1 MSWERQK
8 ATITAEPE
16 EPSLV
21 LWLIAG
27 LIAVIAGVLI
37 FVLHANQFLR
47 ALQESNLWIVSG
59 GPLFLWFVIICIR
72 GWMYNHAMDRHQF
85 ESDEADYAQQQWTSW
100 AGRYLAVLYSRVIL
114 PAELTPSTFLQAPKD
129 LEQGNSLSRGIIL
142 PVGEDAFSALIGGL
156 GISELQRLSDLP
168 FHATLLTDSHDPD
181 ETLQRE
187 FSACW
192 LQLVGQAYPAPL
204 LTILKDR
211 AFDWVGERLK
221 SPILDVELLLVH
233 QTQGGNEYSDSL
245 SALMLTSDDVA
256 TKYQLSHHARLLR
269 PMSLESSRMLGEEL
283 DTFFSTQSQAIAARA
298 IVGDSIAWGD
308 DFSTLLD
315 SAKKYAGSWKPQQCH
330 WLEKYAG
337 LSGPFSPWIL
347 AAVASDMAA
356 LTKEECLMLSSD
368 KERRFINTI
377 TTGSLMNGEG

>member
-8 ATITAEPE
+8 ATIAAEPD
-16 EPSLV
+16 EPSQV
-21 LWLIAG
+21 IWLIAG
-27 LIAVIAGVLI
+27 LVAVIAGVLL
-37 FVLHANQFLR
+37 FVLYANQFLGE
-47 ALQESNLWIVSG
+47 LQKFNLWIVAGS
-59 GPLFLWFVIICIR
+59 PLFIWFVTICIR

-85 ESDEADYAQQQWTSW
+85 ESDEADYAQQQWVSW

-114 PAELTPSTFLQAPKD
+114 PDELTPSTFLQAPKD
-129 LEQGNSLSRGIIL
+129 LEQSSSLSRRIKL
-142 PVGEDAFSALIGGL
+142 PAGEDTFSALIGGL
-156 GISELQRLSDLP
+156 DISELQRLSDLP

-187 FSACW
+187 FTACW
-192 LQLVGQAYPAPL
+192 LQLVGMAYPVPL
-204 LTILKDR
+204 LTILKGR

-256 TKYQLSHHARLLR
+256 TKYQLNHHARLLR
-269 PMSLESSRMLGEEL
+269 PMSIESTQMLSKEL

-298 IVGDSIAWGD
+298 IVGDSMEWGD
-308 DFSTLLD
+308 DFSALLT
-315 SAKKYAGSWKPQQCH
+315 SAKQYEGRWKPQQCH

-337 LSGPFSPWIL
+337 LSGPFSPWIM
-347 AAVASDMAA
+347 AAVVSDIAL
-356 LTKEECLMLSSD
+356 LTKEDCLMLSGN
-368 KERRFINTI
+368 KEKRFVNTV
-377 TTGSLMNGEG
+377 TTGNLMNGEG